1 MAEISEELR
10 LGEVVLNVGHLKEMA
25 GFYQEVIGLKL
36 LEENERMVRLGV
48 SGSDEALLV
57 LKKIDN
63 AVVPEVPRIGLFH
76 TAFLLPTRES
86 LADVLLHL
94 AKSGY
99 PIDGAGDHA
108 YSEALYLHDI
118 EGNGIEIYADRPKAE
133 WMRDGDGNLPMVTE
147 QVDVDSLLQ
156 IATDEPFTG
165 MPNGTII
172 GHVHLQVADADKA
185 EQFYKE
191 VLGMNLTTA
200 IPSARFFAAGDYHH
214 HIGSNVWAG
223 RNLEL
228 LQENET
234 GLAWFTIITPDK
246 DAIITN
252 LIEQGYDVKR
262 LENTISVTD
271 SNGIKIQLQIKKNCL
286 KRKTSLNSFLM
297 R

>member
-1 MAEISEELR
+1 MVEISEELR

-147 QVDVDSLLQ
+147 QVDVDSLFQ

-191 VLGMNLTTA
+191 ALGMKLTTA

-246 DAIITN
+246 DAIITT
-252 LIEQGYDVKR
+252 LEEQGYDVKR
-262 LENTISVTD
+262 FESTISVTD
-271 SNGIKIQLQIKKNCL
+271 SNGIKIHFK
-286 KRKTSLNSFLM
+286 
-297 R
+297 

>member
-262 LENTISVTD
+262 LEHTISVID
-271 SNGIKIQLQIKKNCL
+271 SNGIKIHFK
-286 KRKTSLNSFLM
+286 
-297 R
+297 

>member
-99 PIDGAGDHA
+99 PIGGAGDHA

-271 SNGIKIQLQIKKNCL
+271 SNGIKIHFK
-286 KRKTSLNSFLM
+286 
-297 R
+297 

>member
-1 MAEISEELR
+1 MGAISEKLR

-25 GFYQEVIGLKL
+25 GFYQEVIGLTL
-36 LEENERMVRLGV
+36 LEENERMARLGV

-57 LKKIDN
+57 LKKIEH

-86 LADVLLHL
+86 LADVLTHL

-118 EGNGIEIYADRPKAE
+118 EGNGIEIYADRPKNE
-133 WMRDGDGNLPMVTE
+133 WMRDGEGNLPMVTE
-147 QVDVDSLLQ
+147 QVDVDGLLQ
-156 IATDEPFTG
+156 IATGKPFSG
-165 MPNGTII
+165 MPSGTII

-185 EQFYKE
+185 EEFYKE
-191 VLGMNLTTA
+191 ALGMNLTTA

-223 RNLEL
+223 RNLENRH
-228 LQENET
+228 ENEV

-246 DAIITN
+246 EVITAN
-252 LIEQGYDVKR
+252 LEQQGYEVKR
-262 LENTISVTD
+262 FENTISVTD
-271 SNGIKIQLQIKKNCL
+271 SNGIKIHFK
-286 KRKTSLNSFLM
+286 
-297 R
+297 

>member
-99 PIDGAGDHA
+99 PIDGVGDHA

-271 SNGIKIQLQIKKNCL
+271 SNGIKIHFK
-286 KRKTSLNSFLM
+286 
-297 R
+297 

>member
-223 RNLEL
+223 LNLEL

-271 SNGIKIQLQIKKNCL
+271 SNGIKIHFK
-286 KRKTSLNSFLM
+286 
-297 R
+297 

>member
-1 MAEISEELR
+1 MGEISEELR

-191 VLGMNLTTA
+191 ALGMKLTTA

-246 DAIITN
+246 DAIITT
-252 LIEQGYDVKR
+252 LEEQGYDVKR
-262 LENTISVTD
+262 FESTISVTD
-271 SNGIKIQLQIKKNCL
+271 SNGIKIHFK
-286 KRKTSLNSFLM
+286 
-297 R
+297 

>member
-63 AVVPEVPRIGLFH
+63 AVVPEVPRISLFH

-271 SNGIKIQLQIKKNCL
+271 SNGIKIHFK
-286 KRKTSLNSFLM
+286 
-297 R
+297 

>member
-133 WMRDGDGNLPMVTE
+133 WMRDSDGNLPMVTE

-165 MPNGTII
+165 IPNGTII

-191 VLGMNLTTA
+191 ALGMKLTTA

-246 DAIITN
+246 DAIITT
-252 LIEQGYDVKR
+252 LEEQGYDVKR
-262 LENTISVTD
+262 FESTISVTD
-271 SNGIKIQLQIKKNCL
+271 SNGIKIHFK
-286 KRKTSLNSFLM
+286 
-297 R
+297 

>member
-172 GHVHLQVADADKA
+172 GHVHLQVTDADKA

-191 VLGMNLTTA
+191 ALGMKLTTA

-246 DAIITN
+246 DAIITT
-252 LIEQGYDVKR
+252 LEEQGYDVKR
-262 LENTISVTD
+262 FESTISVTD
-271 SNGIKIQLQIKKNCL
+271 SNGIKIHFK
-286 KRKTSLNSFLM
+286 
-297 R
+297 

>member
-36 LEENERMVRLGV
+36 LDENERMVRLGV

-271 SNGIKIQLQIKKNCL
+271 SNGIKIHFK
-286 KRKTSLNSFLM
+286 
-297 R
+297 

>member
-25 GFYQEVIGLKL
+25 DFYQEVIGLKL

-108 YSEALYLHDI
+108 YSEVLYLHDI

-271 SNGIKIQLQIKKNCL
+271 SNGIKIHFK
-286 KRKTSLNSFLM
+286 
-297 R
+297 

>member
-108 YSEALYLHDI
+108 YSEALYLYDI

-200 IPSARFFAAGDYHH
+200 IPSASFFAAGDYHH

-271 SNGIKIQLQIKKNCL
+271 SNGIKIHFK
-286 KRKTSLNSFLM
+286 
-297 R
+297 

>member
-25 GFYQEVIGLKL
+25 DFYQEVIGLKL

-228 LQENET
+228 LKENET

-271 SNGIKIQLQIKKNCL
+271 SNGIKIHFK
-286 KRKTSLNSFLM
+286 
-297 R
+297 

>member
-133 WMRDGDGNLPMVTE
+133 WMRDSDGNLPMVTE

-191 VLGMNLTTA
+191 ALGMKLTTA

-234 GLAWFTIITPDK
+234 GLVWFTIITPDK
-246 DAIITN
+246 DAIITT
-252 LIEQGYDVKR
+252 LEEQGYDVKR
-262 LENTISVTD
+262 FESTISVTD
-271 SNGIKIQLQIKKNCL
+271 SNGIKIHFK
-286 KRKTSLNSFLM
+286 
-297 R
+297 

>member
-133 WMRDGDGNLPMVTE
+133 WMRDSDGNLPMVTE

-191 VLGMNLTTA
+191 ALGMKLTTA

-246 DAIITN
+246 DAIITT
-252 LIEQGYDVKR
+252 LEEQGYDVKR
-262 LENTISVTD
+262 FESTISVTD
-271 SNGIKIQLQIKKNCL
+271 SNGIKIHFK
-286 KRKTSLNSFLM
+286 
-297 R
+297 

>member
-133 WMRDGDGNLPMVTE
+133 WMCDGDGNLPMVTE

-191 VLGMNLTTA
+191 ALGMKLTTA

-246 DAIITN
+246 DAIITT
-252 LIEQGYDVKR
+252 LEEQGYDVKR
-262 LENTISVTD
+262 FESTISVTD
-271 SNGIKIQLQIKKNCL
+271 SNGIKIHFK
-286 KRKTSLNSFLM
+286 
-297 R
+297 

>member
-94 AKSGY
+94 AKSGH

-271 SNGIKIQLQIKKNCL
+271 SNGIKIHFK
-286 KRKTSLNSFLM
+286 
-297 R
+297 

>member
-48 SGSDEALLV
+48 SGSDEAFLV

-271 SNGIKIQLQIKKNCL
+271 SNGIKIHFK
-286 KRKTSLNSFLM
+286 
-297 R
+297 

>member
-172 GHVHLQVADADKA
+172 GHVHLKVADADKA

-271 SNGIKIQLQIKKNCL
+271 SNGIKIHFK
-286 KRKTSLNSFLM
+286 
-297 R
+297 

>member
-133 WMRDGDGNLPMVTE
+133 WMRDSDGNLPMVTE

-271 SNGIKIQLQIKKNCL
+271 SNGIKIHFK
-286 KRKTSLNSFLM
+286 
-297 R
+297 

>member
-25 GFYQEVIGLKL
+25 DFYQEVIGLKL

-133 WMRDGDGNLPMVTE
+133 WMHDGDVNLPMVTE

-271 SNGIKIQLQIKKNCL
+271 SNGIKIHFK
-286 KRKTSLNSFLM
+286 
-297 R
+297 

>member
-108 YSEALYLHDI
+108 YSEALCLHDI

-172 GHVHLQVADADKA
+172 GHVHLQAADADKA

-271 SNGIKIQLQIKKNCL
+271 SNGIKIHFK
-286 KRKTSLNSFLM
+286 
-297 R
+297 

>member
-156 IATDEPFTG
+156 IATDEPFTW

-271 SNGIKIQLQIKKNCL
+271 SNGIKIHFK
-286 KRKTSLNSFLM
+286 
-297 R
+297 

>member
-191 VLGMNLTTA
+191 ALGMKLTTA
-200 IPSARFFAAGDYHH
+200 IPSARFFADGDYHH

-246 DAIITN
+246 DAIITT
-252 LIEQGYDVKR
+252 LEEQGYDVKR
-262 LENTISVTD
+262 FESTISVTD
-271 SNGIKIQLQIKKNCL
+271 SNGIKIHFK
-286 KRKTSLNSFLM
+286 
-297 R
+297 

>member
-25 GFYQEVIGLKL
+25 DFYQEVIGLKL

-228 LQENET
+228 LQEYET

-271 SNGIKIQLQIKKNCL
+271 SNGIKIHFK
-286 KRKTSLNSFLM
+286 
-297 R
+297 

>member
-25 GFYQEVIGLKL
+25 DFYQEVIGLKL

-133 WMRDGDGNLPMVTE
+133 WMHDGDGNLPMVTE

-271 SNGIKIQLQIKKNCL
+271 SNGIKIHFK
-286 KRKTSLNSFLM
+286 
-297 R
+297 

>member
-271 SNGIKIQLQIKKNCL
+271 SNGIKIYFK
-286 KRKTSLNSFLM
+286 
-297 R
+297 

>member
-63 AVVPEVPRIGLFH
+63 AVVPEVPRLGLFH

-133 WMRDGDGNLPMVTE
+133 WMRDSDGNLPMVTE

-191 VLGMNLTTA
+191 ALGMKLTTA
-200 IPSARFFAAGDYHH
+200 IPSARFFADGDYHH

-246 DAIITN
+246 DAIITT
-252 LIEQGYDVKR
+252 LEEQGYDVKR
-262 LENTISVTD
+262 FESTISVTD
-271 SNGIKIQLQIKKNCL
+271 SNGIKIHFK
-286 KRKTSLNSFLM
+286 
-297 R
+297 

>member
-191 VLGMNLTTA
+191 ALGMKLTTA

-214 HIGSNVWAG
+214 HIGSNVWAC

-246 DAIITN
+246 DAIITT
-252 LIEQGYDVKR
+252 LEEQGYDVKR
-262 LENTISVTD
+262 FESTISVTD
-271 SNGIKIQLQIKKNCL
+271 SNGIKIHFK
-286 KRKTSLNSFLM
+286 
-297 R
+297 

>member
-1 MAEISEELR
+1 MVEISEKLR

-25 GFYQEVIGLKL
+25 GFYQEVIGLTL
-36 LEENERMVRLGV
+36 LEENERMARLGV

-57 LKKIDN
+57 LKKIDH

-86 LADVLLHL
+86 LADVLTHL

-118 EGNGIEIYADRPKAE
+118 EGNGIEIYADRPKNE
-133 WMRDGDGNLPMVTE
+133 WMRDGEGNLPMVTE
-147 QVDVDSLLQ
+147 QVDVDGLLQ
-156 IATDEPFTG
+156 IATGKPFTG
-165 MPNGTII
+165 MPSGTII

-185 EQFYKE
+185 EEFYKE
-191 VLGMNLTTA
+191 ALGMNLTTA

-223 RNLEL
+223 RNLENRH
-228 LQENET
+228 ENEV

-246 DAIITN
+246 EVITAN
-252 LIEQGYDVKR
+252 LEQQGYEVKR
-262 LENTISVTD
+262 FENTISVTD
-271 SNGIKIQLQIKKNCL
+271 SNGIKIHFK
-286 KRKTSLNSFLM
+286 
-297 R
+297 